1 MVHSA
6 HRGKNNVTW
15 QGQVRSQGGAQ
26 CPVWLWTLLAI
37 FTESRQVSSLCCC
50 PLQNWFSHIF
60 TAKSS
65 QIIIWTK
72 LCFNFRASLA
82 WGEGDVL
89 VQFLQSPDSVYKS
102 LVKKGMT
109 FLLLI
114 FLNRQ
119 NMKQKMDNLRGRE
132 KTEWWKHELECCDM
146 PDIHGSYMGVLFRS
160 IHE

>member
-1 MVHSA
+1 MAEVSGGDGGIMSLDKVGSGVKVEPSAQSDCGHSL
-6 HRGKNNVTW
+6 
-15 QGQVRSQGGAQ
+15 QY
-26 CPVWLWTLLAI
+26 LLRA
-37 FTESRQVSSLCCC
+37 VSCC

-65 QIIIWTK
+65 QIIIWRG

-82 WGEGDVL
+82 WGGGDVL